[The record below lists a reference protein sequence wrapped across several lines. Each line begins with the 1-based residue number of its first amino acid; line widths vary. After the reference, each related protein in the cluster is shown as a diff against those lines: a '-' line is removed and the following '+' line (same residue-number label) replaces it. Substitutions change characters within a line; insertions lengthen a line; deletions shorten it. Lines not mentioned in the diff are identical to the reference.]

1 MTEQTL
7 LFTEEGGSVGVDA
20 HVCAMG
26 ESAEGVLKTLAQTFA
41 VGLRN
46 GERCA
51 YIGPERS
58 VDEVRRLLAGF
69 EVDVAAAEGRG
80 P

>member
-7 LFTEEGGSVGVDA
+7 LFTEEGGSIGVGA

-26 ESAEGVLKTLAQTFA
+26 ESAAGVLRTLARTFA

-58 VDEVRRLLAGF
+58 VGELRRLLEGF
-69 EVDVAAAEGRG
+69 ETDVTDAESRG
-80 P
+80 S